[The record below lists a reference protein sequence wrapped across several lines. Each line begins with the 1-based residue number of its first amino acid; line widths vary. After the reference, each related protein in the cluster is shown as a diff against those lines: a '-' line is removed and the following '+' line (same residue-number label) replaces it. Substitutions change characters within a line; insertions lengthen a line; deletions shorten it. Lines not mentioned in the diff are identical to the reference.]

1 LLFENLFINFKTE
14 LKMKNLD
21 LAAYE
26 VVEMNEVEMNEVD
39 GGLLFLVP
47 VVVVALALSSCSGTK
62 VTVSGEYKGAKGSVE
77 IER

>member
-1 LLFENLFINFKTE
+1 MLFENLFINFKTE

-26 VVEMNEVEMNEVD
+26 VVEMNEVD

>member
-26 VVEMNEVEMNEVD
+26 VVEMNEVD